1 MEKILLRLKSKN
13 RLQNIVLIFFFVNYF
28 PQGQN
33 YRPSFLLGNK
43 PLWLNTLKIK
53 SGAQPAMVGG
63 MEIGHFAK
71 GIDTFLLKS
80 TIM

>member
-1 MEKILLRLKSKN
+1 M
-13 RLQNIVLIFFFVNYF
+13 NYF

-33 YRPSFLLGNK
+33 YGPSFFLGNK

-53 SGAQPAMVGG
+53 SGAQPAMEGG
-63 MEIGHFAK
+63 MEIGQFAK

-80 TIM
+80 TQMYTKSSIEGLFCI